1 MLTSKQR
8 AFLRAKAQPLAPI
21 FQIGKNEISENMIKQ
36 ISDALT
42 AHELVKVHVLE
53 NSPYTAREAC
63 DIICGKTG
71 ADGVSVLGAKF
82 VIYRETEDKKRRETR
97 IILPK

>member
-8 AFLRAKAQPLAPI
+8 AFLRSLAQTLTPI
-21 FQIGKNEISENMIKQ
+21 FQVGKNEIGENMVKQ

-42 AHELVKVHVLE
+42 AHELIKLHVLE
-53 NSPYTAREAC
+53 NSPYTAKEASEILC
-63 DIICGKTG
+63 EQTG
-71 ADGVSVLGAKF
+71 ADCVAVIGAKI
-82 VIYRETEDKKRRETR
+82 VLYRETQDKKRREKR

>member
-8 AFLRAKAQPLAPI
+8 AFLKNIAAKLQPI
-21 FQIGKNEISENMIKQ
+21 FQVGKNEISDNMTGQ

-42 AHELVKVHVLE
+42 AHELIKVSVLE
-53 NSPYTAREAC
+53 NSPYTPREAA
-63 DIICGKTG
+63 DIISERTG
-71 ADGVSVLGAKF
+71 SDVVLVVGRRF
-82 VIYRETEDKKRRETR
+82 ILYRETQDEKRRETR

>member
-8 AFLRAKAQPLAPI
+8 AFLKNLAQNIQPI
-21 FQIGKNEISENMIKQ
+21 FQIGKNEISDNMVKQ

-42 AHELVKVHVLE
+42 ARELVKVSVLE
-53 NSPYTAREAC
+53 NSQYTAREA
-63 DIICGKTG
+63 
-71 ADGVSVLGAKF
+71 ADAVAELTESDVVIVIGNRFVL
-82 VIYRETEDKKRRETR
+82 YRETTDKKRYENR

>member
-21 FQIGKNEISENMIKQ
+21 FQIGKNEIGENMIKQ

-42 AHELVKVHVLE
+42 AHELVKIHVLE
-53 NSPYTAREAC
+53 NSPYTAREASV
-63 DIICGKTG
+63 IVSEATE
-71 ADGVSVLGAKF
+71 ADCVAVIGAKF
-82 VIYRETEDKKRRETR
+82 VLYRETQDKKRRENR